1 MNTKTKLASLFLTSA
16 IATTPFVAMNG
27 AYATES
33 NTTATAVEV
42 VETANQSIIKTV
54 DEAYN
59 GMREIHA
66 ARLAIFN
73 GDIETATQYVS
84 NAEKEFSMAE
94 KSITDYQI
102 KTKSPSDTNDAFIPF
117 DVKIGLSEGFVP
129 TEDKQ
134 PHIVKANEH
143 LKKGEQQQAIEV
155 LRLANIEVTVSAALL
170 PAQTSIN
177 HIKDA
182 VNLINDNK
190 FYEANLALK
199 AVEDSV
205 ILDYYSIDAIPL
217 QGSQS

>member
-16 IATTPFVAMNG
+16 IATSPLIAISSV
-27 AYATES
+27 YAAESDSTTE
-33 NTTATAVEV
+33 TVEV
-42 VETANQSIIKTV
+42 VETANQAIIKTV
-54 DEAYN
+54 GEAYN

-73 GDIETATQYVS
+73 GDIETATQFVN
-84 NAEKEFSMAE
+84 NAEKEFSVAE
-94 KSITDYQI
+94 KSISDYQI

-117 DVKIGLSEGFVP
+117 DMKIELSEGFVP
-129 TEDKQ
+129 SEDKQ

-143 LKKGEQQQAIEV
+143 LKKGEQHQAIEV

-170 PAQTSIN
+170 PAKTSIK

-182 VNLINDNK
+182 VNLINDSK

-205 ILDYYSIDAIPL
+205 ILDYYSIDAIPV